1 MITHENQTVLKSF
14 NFSFLLKYN
23 FFSLF
28 GSNSWNATAKTKC
41 KGKNKYEGSFIE
53 INGPHGIKSIVEE
66 YFKVVKK
73 DPRVWHKSIY
83 KLTLTGY
90 LLWKNKIFGKEVDEA
105 FIIALCFGAKDFLVC
120 EYRNN
125 L

>member
-28 GSNSWNATAKTKC
+28 GPNAWNVTAKNW
-41 KGKNKYEGSFIE
+41 KNKYEGSFIE

-66 YFKVVKK
+66 SFKVVKK
-73 DPRVWHKSIY
+73 DPWVWHKSIY

-90 LLWKNKIFGKEVDEA
+90 LFWKNKNFGKELDEA
-105 FIIALCFGAKDFLVC
+105 FIIALCFGAEDFLVC
-120 EYRNN
+120 EYRKN